1 MNSENFFLIGHVQN
15 IFYYMNKSKGF
26 ILSSLWEDPGFVL
39 VEAAFCRVPIVSSD
53 CSSGSKELIKEGYNG
68 ILFNSNDV
76 DNFVKKFDEFLQLKE
91 DLNQI
96 LLNSLKM
103 LKKFTL
109 FNHYATFKRILEGV

>member
-1 MNSENFFLIGHVQN
+1 M
-15 IFYYMNKSKGF
+15 
-26 ILSSLWEDPGFVL
+26 
-39 VEAAFCRVPIVSSD
+39 PIISND
-53 CSSGSKELIKEGYNG
+53 CSSGPKELIKEGYNG

-103 LKKFTL
+103 SKKFTL

>member
-1 MNSENFFLIGHVQN
+1 
-15 IFYYMNKSKGF
+15 MNKSKGF
-26 ILSSLWEDPGFVL
+26 ILSSLLEDPNFVL
-39 VEAAFCRVPIVSSD
+39 VEAAFCRVPIISSD
-53 CSSGSKELIKEGYNG
+53 CSSGPKELIKEGYNG

-76 DNFVKKFDEFLQLKE
+76 DKFVKKFDEFLQLKE